1 MQQVSRQKDAMRRFL
16 ARVPAFK
23 GNAVPAVSSTSTAG
37 SPRGNTELGNL
48 LRRVTHT
55 ECAAVP
61 AEALQKVV
69 RSACESEDAL
79 AIVLRHVEANVAAHP
94 LEWRR
99 IHGALA
105 ILERLVRPGAGDQ
118 GSGSKAYDDEG
129 LVGRVWY
136 EAKLESKLKD
146 LASFE
151 HPEDRRIGT
160 LIRRAAAS
168 AQRTAEQYFRAEQEE
183 HRRNDSRFI
192 PAADRSLDNSACD
205 SSSEKHSQKQAP
217 STSCSS
223 SQSSRECAEDKGFMP
238 APATIGRSVYGSK
251 LETLPPYNFTR
262 TDVPGEGPTEAKPRS
277 CCCWRRCF
285 PGSGATEEAPET
297 QRSRNTSYESENDM
311 LIHGYTK

>member
-1 MQQVSRQKDAMRRFL
+1 
-16 ARVPAFK
+16 
-23 GNAVPAVSSTSTAG
+23 
-37 SPRGNTELGNL
+37 
-48 LRRVTHT
+48 
-55 ECAAVP
+55 
-61 AEALQKVV
+61 
-69 RSACESEDAL
+69 
-79 AIVLRHVEANVAAHP
+79 
-94 LEWRR
+94 
-99 IHGALA
+99 
-105 ILERLVRPGAGDQ
+105 
-118 GSGSKAYDDEG
+118 
-129 LVGRVWY
+129 VWY

-192 PAADRSLDNSACD
+192 PAADKSLDNSACD

-223 SQSSRECAEDKGFMP
+223 SQSSRECAEDKGLMP
-238 APATIGRSVYGSK
+238 APATIGRSVHGSK

-262 TDVPGEGPTEAKPRS
+262 TTVPGEGPTEAKPRS